1 MKDALEGFDQSTALS
16 LTAAASPDVVKSLA
30 ESLLTALEQS
40 GTPLAVVENRTGLV
54 MLPYRDTVHGSLF
67 HVGEALIAE
76 ARVRHGSLEGYGAC
90 LGRDLEFALAVAIV
104 DLAFQSGLMR
114 DEVQAFLRDAAAD
127 HAARQ
132 GALFAQVEA
141 TRVQMETF

>member
-1 MKDALEGFDQSTALS
+1 MKDASEGFDQSTALG
-16 LTAAASPDVVKSLA
+16 LTATASPDAVKALA
-30 ESLLTALEQS
+30 ETLLTALEDS
-40 GTPLAVVENRTGLV
+40 GTPLTVVENRTGLV

-90 LGRDLEFALAVAIV
+90 LGRDLEFALGMAIV
-104 DLAFQSGLMR
+104 DLAFQSGLLR
-114 DEVQAFLRDAAAD
+114 DQVQAFLEAAAAD
-127 HAARQ
+127 DAARQ

>member
-1 MKDALEGFDQSTALS
+1 MKDASEGFDQSTALS

-40 GTPLAVVENRTGLV
+40 GTPLAVMENRTGLV

-114 DEVQAFLRDAAAD
+114 EVQAFLRDAAAD